1 MANLGTALSINREA
15 YDAFIAKLD
24 NLIGTELPALS
35 TQIDADVETLQE
47 CVLTYD
53 TNETVIGYINN
64 IKEIY
69 DKTLIPALSELVNLM
84 KLQLQ
89 AGDGIQAEIKSILG

>member
-1 MANLGTALSINREA
+1 MANSGAALSIHREE
-15 YDAFIAKLD
+15 YDAFIARLD
-24 NLIGTELPALS
+24 SLIGTELPALS
-35 TQIDADVETLQE
+35 TQIDTSVESLQE

-64 IKEIY
+64 IKDVY
-69 DKTLIPALSELVNLM
+69 DKVLIPTLSELVNLM

-89 AGDGIQAEIKSILG
+89 AGDGIHAEIKSILG